1 MILKERKIP
10 LLIRKTEALLRRLPS
25 HHPKIPLINEEL
37 NKRLA
42 GYKGEASLDFP
53 LDFLDS
59 KEYFILHDL
68 RLPDFDRFFQI
79 DTLIL
84 TKKFALVLEV
94 KNITGLLHFDTVYN
108 QLIRIKNGKEQVFP
122 CPLLQ
127 VNRQASQLRRWL
139 KASGSMEDLPVY
151 SFVVISNPHTGIK
164 VIPPHIDLSR
174 KVIHR
179 NTLPKKIEQIEN
191 SIKKEISEKILKK
204 IIRLL
209 KKQSTEQ
216 ESSILSR
223 YQIHQSEILTGVFC
237 PVCSFWPLQRVSRTW
252 CCPKCNLK
260 NKDAHVQALHD
271 YSLLLGNA
279 ITNKELRNFLHISS
293 SYTATRLLQSLN
305 LPQTGAQKNRTYTL
319 IFPEDSTKQNGIKR
333 GIQ

>member
-25 HHPKIPLINEEL
+25 HHPKITLINEEM

-42 GYKGEASLDFP
+42 GYKGETSLDFQ

-68 RLPDFDRFFQI
+68 RLPDNDRFFQI

-84 TKKFALVLEV
+84 TKKFALILEV
-94 KNITGLLHFDTVYN
+94 KNITGILHFDTVYN
-108 QLIRIKNGKEQVFP
+108 QLIRFKNGKEQVFP
-122 CPLLQ
+122 CPLIQ
-127 VNRQASQLRRWL
+127 VNRQASQLRRWF
-139 KASGSMEDLPVY
+139 KANVSNEELPAY

-164 VIPPHIDLSR
+164 VIPHHIDLSR

-179 NTLPKKIEQIEN
+179 NTLPIKIEQIES
-191 SIKKEISEKILKK
+191 SIKKEISEKLLKK

-223 YQIHQSEILTGVFC
+223 FQINQSEILTGVFC
-237 PVCSFWPLQRVSRTW
+237 PACSFLPLERVSRTW
-252 CCPKCNLK
+252 CCPKCK
-260 NKDAHVQALHD
+260 ITSKAAHMKALHD
-271 YSLLLGNA
+271 YSLLLGPA
-279 ITNKELRNFLHISS
+279 ITNKELRNFLHVSS
-293 SYTATRLLQSLN
+293 SHAATRILKSLN

-319 IFPEDSTKQNGIKR
+319 MFPDESTNQKGIKR
-333 GIQ
+333 GI

>member
-1 MILKERKIP
+1 
-10 LLIRKTEALLRRLPS
+10 
-25 HHPKIPLINEEL
+25 
-37 NKRLA
+37 
-42 GYKGEASLDFP
+42 
-53 LDFLDS
+53 
-59 KEYFILHDL
+59 
-68 RLPDFDRFFQI
+68 
-79 DTLIL
+79 
-84 TKKFALVLEV
+84 
-94 KNITGLLHFDTVYN
+94 
-108 QLIRIKNGKEQVFP
+108 
-122 CPLLQ
+122 
-127 VNRQASQLRRWL
+127 
-139 KASGSMEDLPVY
+139 MEDLPVL

-164 VIPPHIDLSR
+164 VIPSHIDLSR

-179 NTLPKKIEQIEN
+179 NTLPLKIEQIEN
-191 SIKKEISEKILKK
+191 SIKKEISEKTLKK

-237 PVCSFWPLQRVSRTW
+237 PACSFLPLQRVSRTW
-252 CCPKCNLK
+252 YCPKCNLK
-260 NKDAHVQALHD
+260 NIDAHVQALHD

-319 IFPEDSTKQNGIKR
+319 IFPEESTNQKGIKR
-333 GIQ
+333 GIH